1 MMGHNDNRGWACSL
15 GAMLSG
21 GCRPPASK
29 SCQPDRNFCPADRNF
44 GNCDCFFSLP
54 AVSRGWHSACR
65 GRVSAL
71 LACTDVSRC
80 QGYAL
85 SARLHYL
92 FRSIGCTRESPCENP
107 SVFSVLSARL
117 HYLSRSIGC
126 TRESPSE
133 NPSVFPVLSARLH
146 YLFRSIGC
154 TRESPCENPSVFPA
168 LSARL
173 HYLCPRFR

>member
-1 MMGHNDNRGWACSL
+1 MMGYNDNRGWACSL

-92 FRSIGCTRESPCENP
+92 IRSIGCTRE
-107 SVFSVLSARL
+107 R
-117 HYLSRSIGC
+117 
-126 TRESPSE
+126 
-133 NPSVFPVLSARLH
+133 
-146 YLFRSIGC
+146 
-154 TRESPCENPSVFPA
+154 PCENPSVFPA

-173 HYLCPRFR
+173 HYLCPRFRQKDGDRHTLLYIYRLGRIPRLPFRWKSPEVVCQRRHNVPQPGRHAWPGRLHVL